1 MGNRFLVMAALSGF
15 ITVAFGA
22 FAAHGLEASL
32 SVKQME
38 WIKTGVQYQMFHTIA
53 LLALGFF
60 VSATATQSQPKCRQR
75 AVNIIGVLWTLGI
88 LGFSGGLYAMAIL
101 NTTKFVM
108 IVPMGGTAFLIGW
121 FILFLVAVRS
131 ALAKKQGASIE

>member
-1 MGNRFLVMAALSGF
+1 MGNRFCIIAALSGF
-15 ITVAFGA
+15 FTVAFGA
-22 FAAHGLEASL
+22 FAAHGLETSL
-32 SVKQME
+32 TAKQIE

-60 VSATATQSQPKCRQR
+60 ISATAVQSQLKCHKR
-75 AVNIIGVLWTLGI
+75 AVNIIGVLWALGI
-88 LGFSGGLYAMAIL
+88 LGFSVGLYAMAIF

-108 IVPMGGTAFLIGW
+108 IVPMGGVAFLVGW

-131 ALAKKQGASIE
+131 ALAKKQGVSVE

>member
-1 MGNRFLVMAALSGF
+1 MGNRFLIIAALSGF

-22 FAAHGLEASL
+22 FAAHGLEGSL
-32 SVKQME
+32 SAKQMD
-38 WIKTGVQYQMFHTIA
+38 WIKTGVQYQMFHTLA
-53 LLALGFF
+53 LLALSFF
-60 VSATATQSQPKCRQR
+60 VSATAVQSQHKCRKR

>member
-1 MGNRFLVMAALSGF
+1 MGNRFLIIAALSGF

-32 SVKQME
+32 SAKQMD

-60 VSATATQSQPKCRQR
+60 VSGTEPQSQPKCRKR
-75 AVNIIGVLWTLGI
+75 AVNIIAVLWILGI

-108 IVPMGGTAFLIGW
+108 IVPMGGTAFLVGW
-121 FILFLVAVRS
+121 LVLFLVAVRS
-131 ALAKKQGASIE
+131 ALAKKQGASVE